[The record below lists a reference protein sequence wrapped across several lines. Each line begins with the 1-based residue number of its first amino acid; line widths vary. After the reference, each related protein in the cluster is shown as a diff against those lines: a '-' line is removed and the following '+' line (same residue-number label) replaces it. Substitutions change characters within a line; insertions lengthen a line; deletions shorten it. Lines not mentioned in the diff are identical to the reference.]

1 MSRLAARMS
10 RLERNIK
17 ALKSSRIE
25 TLTGRELA
33 QMLTEGGE
41 PPDSEIYQRLIKWD
55 GFDPETATDEE
66 LLESIKDLG

>member
-17 ALKSSRIE
+17 VLKRPRLEMI
-25 TLTGRELA
+25 TGRELA
-33 QMLTEGGE
+33 QMLIEGGE
-41 PPDSEIYQRLIKWD
+41 APDSEICQQAIAWD